1 MNGVLTLAYF
11 IVCLGIVI
19 FVPPLVVPHS
29 ELYGLVTVFDTA
41 RAVILVTALA
51 SVAGFYAYRQGV
63 EGPFLLKLFTA
74 ALLIRM
80 ILGTAI
86 FVFKG
91 QDFFGGD
98 ALTYDF
104 FGYAQTRAWL
114 GNKQF
119 QVIADQFIR
128 GGAGPGMVYF

>member
-1 MNGVLTLAYF
+1 MNGLLTLAYF
-11 IVCLGIVI
+11 MLCIGIVF

-41 RAVILVTALA
+41 RAVVLLTVLA

-63 EGPFLLKLFTA
+63 ERSFLLKLFTA

-104 FGYAQTRAWL
+104 YGNAQIEAWL
-114 GNKQF
+114 GNKDF
-119 QVIADQFIR
+119 DAIVR
-128 GGAGPGMVYF
+128 R